1 MLLDDILQ
9 LNEELEICSEEE
21 PEKFAKVINALANIY
36 TAVRLVSEQ
45 KMQINSEELEELLAE
60 AFTENWRMD
69 EEDYFNSNWR
79 FKDKVGEA

>member
-79 FKDKVGEA
+79 FKDKIGEA

>member
-60 AFTENWRMD
+60 AFTEDWRMD

>member
-79 FKDKVGEA
+79 FKD

>member
-45 KMQINSEELEELLAE
+45 KMQINSEELEELLTE